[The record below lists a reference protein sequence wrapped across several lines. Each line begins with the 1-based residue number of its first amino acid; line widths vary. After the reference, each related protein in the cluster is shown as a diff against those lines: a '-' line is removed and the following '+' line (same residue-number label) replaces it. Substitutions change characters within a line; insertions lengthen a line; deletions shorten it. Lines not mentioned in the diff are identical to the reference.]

1 MKSQREKIHQLY
13 DVIYNVD
20 KVYESYA
27 KSKGIVYNKML
38 FFYILLDEN
47 IDYMTQSHI
56 CEELDIPKTTLNSMI
71 KNLLNRELITLTVNE
86 KIKKKSLLC

>member
-47 IDYMTQSHI
+47 IDYMT
-56 CEELDIPKTTLNSMI
+56 
-71 KNLLNRELITLTVNE
+71 
-86 KIKKKSLLC
+86 